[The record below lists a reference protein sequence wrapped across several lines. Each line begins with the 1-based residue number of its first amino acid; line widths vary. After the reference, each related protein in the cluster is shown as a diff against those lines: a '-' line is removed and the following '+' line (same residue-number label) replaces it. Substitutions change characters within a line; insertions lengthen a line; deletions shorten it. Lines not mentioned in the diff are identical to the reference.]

1 MKMMPLFF
9 NLQNHK
15 VLIVG
20 GGRVALRKA
29 RALCEAGAVITVIAP
44 EILPEFKEIA
54 GLKLIH
60 KPAEP
65 GDLSREFSLV
75 FIATDKNE
83 VNETL
88 GRHCRE
94 QGILVN
100 RCDDFTQSDFVSCT
114 RLERN
119 PVSIGIFCSGVAE
132 MSKFIQARLNKCL
145 NDEIIDLARIMA
157 EIRPLAK
164 EKLATEKQRCDF
176 FARFINDETLEKI
189 ARNGYDEVR
198 NEVLACL

>member
-15 VLIVG
+15 VLIIG
-20 GGRVALRKA
+20 GGRIALRKA
-29 RALCEAGAVITVIAP
+29 RALCKAGAVITVIAP
-44 EILPEFKEIA
+44 EILDEFRKID
-54 GLKLIH
+54 GLRLIN

-65 GDLSREFSLV
+65 QDLSREFSLV
-75 FIATDKNE
+75 FIATDNNE
-83 VNETL
+83 VNQRL

-100 RCDDFTQSDFVSCT
+100 RCDDFAQSDFVSCT
-114 RLERN
+114 RIDKD
-119 PVSIGIFCSGVAE
+119 PVNIGIFCSGVAE
-132 MSKFIQARLNKCL
+132 MSKFIQTKLNKCL
-145 NDEIIDLARIMA
+145 NDEIIALAQIMA

-164 EKLATEKQRCDF
+164 EKMPDEKQRRDF
-176 FARFINDETLEKI
+176 FAGFINEETLDKI
-189 ARNGYDEVR
+189 ARTSFDEVR